1 MHDRKRQPR
10 AKSQAAIAL
19 FTGLLMLTPA
29 QANAQNG
36 QHRSPQNAQQSGQQ
50 NSAQNLNW
58 VWNLYADSNPVVL
71 AQEIPDTPQLK
82 TTLECETGSNRVR
95 VVLYGRH
102 TLNGGTA
109 TLVSG
114 NSRLVAEISPRPD
127 NILTGLPADHPA
139 FVSFTASGA
148 LRLEQ
153 NGESMDLVVQQP
165 YLNLL
170 RQFAR
175 LCAA

>member
-1 MHDRKRQPR
+1 MHDRKRQP
-10 AKSQAAIAL
+10 AAVIRTATAFIA
-19 FTGLLMLTPA
+19 GLLLLIPA
-29 QANAQNG
+29 QANTQNAP
-36 QHRSPQNAQQSGQQ
+36 QRSPLNTAQSASQNP
-50 NSAQNLNW
+50 NW

-71 AQEIPDTPQLK
+71 AQEIPDTPRLK

-95 VVLYGRH
+95 IVLYDSHKLTAGA
-102 TLNGGTA
+102 A
-109 TLVSG
+109 TLRSG
-114 NSRLVAEISPRPD
+114 NSNAVAEVSPRTD
-127 NILTGLPADHPA
+127 SILTALPADHPA

-153 NGESMDLVVQQP
+153 SSEAMDLVVQQP